1 MRKMNSYIK
10 YTTIVLLFI
19 TFGCEDYLD
28 NPPLG
33 QQTIETFFTDE
44 AEAEKGLMAAYF
56 WLSGN
61 DWYFKDVSYTFGD
74 VMSDNS
80 FVGWWDLPDWTR
92 IGDFEITPLNGH
104 ISDNW
109 IYTYKGIF
117 NANLVIENVPL
128 SPEIDDEAFIKKVVA
143 EAKALRAYQYFGL
156 AKMFGGVIL
165 LDHPSS
171 EADGALQ
178 RSTLDETW
186 DFIEQD
192 LLEAIPDLPIR
203 SQQSSEEQGR
213 ITEGMA
219 RALLTK
225 VYVYREKWEEAL
237 EMAESVISTDE
248 YALVPL
254 EVVWDNSIRNCDE
267 SVFELQTSDDIAYWL
282 GSTFALMTLSR
293 NSSNEIESGWGFNT
307 PTSHLDKA
315 FIGKDGLTEDPR
327 RPFTIIR
334 HGEGRDEDG
343 NLDPA
348 APAYNVFEDG
358 VPDTEENP
366 SARISRKMFSSNAVR
381 NGWSSDVG
389 NFKYIRY
396 ADLLLL
402 AAEAAYH
409 EGDEGKARDYANMV
423 RMRAWDNK
431 ESEKI
436 ISSGTVLLDELYLE
450 RRLEMAME
458 GERFYDLKRTGKLTQ
473 ALSDFVDYNMNSN
486 TDFDAKQESGSL
498 FDPDKHTLFPI
509 PQGQIDLSEG
519 EGVKLEQNPN
529 Y

>member
-1 MRKMNSYIK
+1 MNSYLK
-10 YTTIVLLFI
+10 YTAIALIFI
-19 TFGCEDYLD
+19 TSSCEDFLD

-33 QQTIETFFTDE
+33 GQTIETFFTNE
-44 AEAEKGLMAAYF
+44 SEAEKGLMAAYY
-56 WLSGN
+56 WLSGD
-61 DWYFKDVSYTFGD
+61 DWYYKDVSYTFGD

-92 IGDFEITPLNGH
+92 IGEFEITSLNGH
-104 ISDNW
+104 IGDNW

-117 NANLVIENVPL
+117 NANLVIERVPL
-128 SPEIDDEAFIKKVVA
+128 SPEIDDEAFINKVVA
-143 EAKALRAYQYFGL
+143 EAKALRAYQYYGL
-156 AKMFGGVIL
+156 ARMFGGVIL
-165 LDHPSS
+165 LDHPST
-171 EADGALQ
+171 EADGKLE
-178 RSTLDETW
+178 RSTLEETW

-192 LLEAIPDLPIR
+192 LIDAIPYLPKK
-203 SQQSSEEQGR
+203 SEQATEEQGR

-219 RALLTK
+219 RALLSK
-225 VYVYREKWEEAL
+225 VYVYREKWPEAL
-237 EMAESVISTDE
+237 EMAESVISTEE
-248 YALVPL
+248 YALEPL
-254 EVVWDNSIRNCDE
+254 EVVWDNSIRNCRE
-267 SVFELQTSDDIAYWL
+267 SIFELQTSNDIAYWL

-293 NSSNEIESGWGFNT
+293 NSSNAIESGWGFNT
-307 PTSHLDKA
+307 PTSHLDNA
-315 FIGKDGLTEDPR
+315 YIGKDGVTEDPR

-334 HGEGRDEDG
+334 HGEGRDENG

-366 SARISRKMFSSNAVR
+366 SARISRKMFSSNEVR

-389 NFKYIRY
+389 NYKYIRY

-409 EGDEGKARDYANMV
+409 EGDEGKARQYANLV

-431 ESEKI
+431 DSEQI
-436 ISSGTVLLDELYLE
+436 VSSGTALLDELYLE

-458 GERFYDLKRTGKLTQ
+458 GERFYDLRRTGKLTE
-473 ALSDFVDYNMNSN
+473 ALSDFVEYNMKFN
-486 TDFDAKQESGSL
+486 TDFDAKNNKGEL

-509 PQGQIDLSEG
+509 PQSQMDLSEG
-519 EGVKLEQNPN
+519 EGVMLEQNPN